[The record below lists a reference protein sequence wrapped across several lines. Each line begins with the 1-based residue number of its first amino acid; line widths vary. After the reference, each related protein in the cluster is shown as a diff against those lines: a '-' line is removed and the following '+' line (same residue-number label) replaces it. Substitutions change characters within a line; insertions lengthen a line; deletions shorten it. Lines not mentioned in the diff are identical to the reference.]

1 MKPTPEYQVQFLTN
15 IQRLLTEGQ
24 FVATYKYALL
34 LALADIAVEFGD
46 DSGDPLL
53 LPTNR
58 IAEKFI
64 EYYWRQGIPYI
75 PRNSPGGVLRQNT
88 GRQAEVLVHIREIRN
103 TGSSLA
109 GIKRDR
115 RRWASLVSKVD
126 AVVRNMPLWKL
137 QTVGRTHLEFLY
149 ENRPDAKT
157 IELKSGV
164 AFCFRQFY
172 GLTNELIRGA
182 WVRFVRKQN
191 PDLLGTTTDLMD
203 FMFGCERS
211 NLGLLIPILK
221 ELQNGRCFYC
231 TLPMNKSLQVDHFVA
246 WSRYQVDLGHNLVLA
261 DDTCNSAKADHMAA
275 REHLLAWVERN
286 ARYASELVSEFDR
299 NAILHDLPTTMHV
312 TEWAYAQ
319 TEFARG
325 LTWLRKNELIPLA
338 EEWRADLRK
347 LDFARMV
354 I

>member
-1 MKPTPEYQVQFLTN
+1 MKPTAEYQVQFLTN

-46 DSGDPLL
+46 DSGDPLP
-53 LPTNR
+53 LPTKR

-64 EYYWRQGIPYI
+64 EYYWRQAIPYI

-88 GRQAEVLVHIREIRN
+88 GRQAEVLGHIHEIRN

-109 GIKRDR
+109 AIKRDP
-115 RRWASLVSKVD
+115 RRWARLVSKID

-137 QTVGRTHLEFLY
+137 QTVGRTYLEFLY
-149 ENRPDAKT
+149 ENRVAGNS

-172 GLTNELIRGA
+172 GLINELIRSA
-182 WVRFVRKQN
+182 WIRFVRKQN

-211 NLGLLIPILK
+211 NLVLVIPMLK
-221 ELQNGRCFYC
+221 DIQNGRCFYC
-231 TLPMNKSLQVDHFVA
+231 AQPMNKSLHVDHFVA

-261 DDTCNSAKADHMAA
+261 HDTCNSAKADHIAA
-275 REHLLAWVERN
+275 REHLHAWVDRN
-286 ARYASELVSEFDR
+286 VRYRSELAVEFDSK
-299 NAILHDLPTTMHV
+299 AILHDFPTTVHI

-319 TEFARG
+319 TQFAGG

-338 EEWRADLRK
+338 EEWREDLK
-347 LDFARMV
+347 QLDV
-354 I
+354 PGW